1 LRTRIKFCGLVRAQ
15 DVDTA
20 VALGVDAVGFV
31 FYARSPRALALDEA
45 RVLRLRLPSWV
56 SAVGLFVN
64 ASPEQVQETQAA
76 VGLDVLQFHGDETPG
91 ACSSLAGNRPWWR
104 AVRMRGP
111 GDLLE
116 SSALFPD
123 AEALLVDS
131 FHSGYGGSGQSFDW
145 SWIPEQRIRP
155 IILSGGLDPASAG
168 DAIARVQPLAVDVSS
183 GIQGADP
190 RCKDHARME
199 AFVEAVLRAD
209 VVRAS
214 ATRRAMTTPS
224 TLPLKQP

>member
-31 FYARSPRALALDEA
+31 FYPRSPRALGLDEA
-45 RVLRLRLPSWV
+45 RALRVRLPSWV

-64 ASPEQVQETQAA
+64 ASPEQVQATRAA

-91 ACSSLAGNRPWWR
+91 ACSSLAGDRPWWR
-104 AVRMRGP
+104 AIRMRGP

-116 SSALFPD
+116 SVALFPD
-123 AEALLVDS
+123 AEAFLVDS

-145 SWIPEQRIRP
+145 SWIPDRRTCP
-155 IILSGGLDPASAG
+155 IILSGGLDPVSVG
-168 DAIARVQPLAVDVSS
+168 DAIAQVRPFAVDVSS
-183 GIQGADP
+183 GIQGSEP
-190 RCKDHARME
+190 RCKDGARME
-199 AFVEAVLRAD
+199 AFVDAVLRAD
-209 VVRAS
+209 VGRAS
-214 ATRRAMTTPS
+214 APH
-224 TLPLKQP
+224 